1 MNQKVSASKS
11 QKWCPRSVVRKREG
25 DDKVL
30 NPALGMSTSLVCR
43 VETVWKAMPGDAHT
57 VTEVNSSTFQRTLVG
72 VGRDFQDRGASMHAL
87 KVQLKKTEFILESCQ
102 L

>member
-1 MNQKVSASKS
+1 MSQKVSASKS
-11 QKWCPRSVVRKREG
+11 RKWCPRSVVRRREG

-72 VGRDFQDRGASMHAL
+72 VGRDRGASMHVL
-87 KVQLKKTEFILESCQ
+87 KVQLKKTEYILESCQ